1 MPPPGT
7 LEERG
12 PRGFRG
18 GRRRPRRSQ
27 RRSHC
32 GPLWLG
38 EAEEEP
44 GLATAPSWKGVLG
57 RGTAL
62 RRWEA
67 GPRMGGG
74 AASCP
79 RFSWWGTVG
88 PSSGLSVVLSSDVF
102 LPSASAHPISK
113 LLRSFLREASLG
125 FSDRGGSPAPA
136 CSAHLCRD
144 ASVCWFMCRP
154 APTHTHTHTLDC
166 ESMGLGPLCPL
177 SPAPSPLPAGGHPRW
192 RKASAGSGTCQPPG
206 GVENWRPGH
215 PRTPPCGS
223 PASARF

>member
-67 GPRMGGG
+67 GPRMGGRG
-74 AASCP
+74 ELPAVQL
-79 RFSWWGTVG
+79 VG
-88 PSSGLSVVLSSDVF
+88 NGGPFFWALRRAQLRRLPPFCLCSPYLKAPAQ
-102 LPSASAHPISK
+102 LPSGSLPW
-113 LLRSFLREASLG
+113 FL
-125 FSDRGGSPAPA
+125 
-136 CSAHLCRD
+136 
-144 ASVCWFMCRP
+144 
-154 APTHTHTHTLDC
+154 
-166 ESMGLGPLCPL
+166 
-177 SPAPSPLPAGGHPRW
+177 
-192 RKASAGSGTCQPPG
+192 
-206 GVENWRPGH
+206 
-215 PRTPPCGS
+215 
-223 PASARF
+223 